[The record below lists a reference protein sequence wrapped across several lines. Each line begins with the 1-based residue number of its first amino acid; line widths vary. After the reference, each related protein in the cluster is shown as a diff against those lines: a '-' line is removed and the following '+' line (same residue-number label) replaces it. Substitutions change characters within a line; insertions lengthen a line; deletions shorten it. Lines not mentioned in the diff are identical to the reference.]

1 MSANLIPES
10 PDPTGRAG
18 GSLRLAS
25 LAPQFDTNRHQ
36 VYFDLLI
43 RAIDA
48 PSTRNIALT
57 GAYGTG
63 KSSVLS
69 QLRKE
74 RAKKV
79 VELSLSTIAP
89 ELHDYTEGNEERA
102 PAAGA
107 RTNQIQKE
115 IVKQLLYRLRT
126 DEVPRSRFRRA
137 SEPNRRREWGAAAAW
152 GLPAFGVLLALGLIQ
167 PAVEGLLVEAWRQII
182 AYLLGAGLAV
192 CAAWMVVALVRGRP
206 TLAASVNAGPAMVT
220 LSKSSET
227 YFDEYLDEIVYYFQ
241 VSACDIVVIEDI
253 DRFEDVQ
260 VFDTLRALN
269 GLLNSSEQVGR
280 RVVFVYAI
288 RDSVFEQVGGSSGSG
303 HRPTS
308 RRVPDRAKLTLERA
322 SRTKFFDL
330 IIPLVPFVSADNARD
345 VMSDAMSSD
354 EFTIDPALIRV
365 AARHVADMRL
375 IQNVRNEF
383 EVYRNRL
390 VVPETSVPGITDDLV
405 FAIVLYKNTHLSD
418 FELIRHQRSTLDQL
432 YEQWRKLVS
441 ENLTATSKR
450 LAELRR
456 GRHRARSASA
466 RAAELGQRLADVSS
480 ALHAAA
486 RAASGQFAVS
496 LAGGVTTENLI
507 EPEAWKGIAAGDVQ
521 LLSIQVPSAYYGP
534 QTYQLPFDRELL
546 ERLLGTA
553 LSADEWEEL
562 DIAETE
568 SAIAQAERKIDFL
581 RHHTWQQLC
590 EEAGLT
596 LPAADPDADEP
607 AIRTGRTFDDLI
619 DETLESDLARDLVR
633 HGFLT
638 SHFALYTSSYY
649 GQHLSRDAMEY
660 ITRCIEPGEPDITFT
675 LDDEDV
681 VQILREQGAE
691 KNDTAELFT
700 DPSVYNVS
708 ILNYLLAYRQVAAAV
723 VARKLARLGDQE
735 RRFIDSYVSMGEH
748 SADLLGAIAPYWQG
762 VVRYVAT
769 EAPVD
774 PEARRTLLDAVLA
787 AIPSADYE
795 VDDDLRATIEAH
807 YRDLNSI
814 SRPGDAGR
822 AAIVLGVVKSSRA
835 RLQALAPLDRYA
847 REVAVKLRLY
857 PVTEDNLQVLSP
869 DRSIALDV
877 LRATDKRVYHYAVER
892 LADYLTA
899 FETSAETLHT
909 VTDRRAFAEI
919 LNELANLAD
928 PNLLGQTIAAA
939 GAACRVTRLG
949 DVPAAAWPH
958 LVADDR
964 TDPSFENVK
973 GYLEEFGEV
982 DDALGGFLALHQG
995 ITASDENTAEEKLDV
1010 TLAILRARRSI
1021 RSTETRVALAA
1032 SIQYDPIPA
1041 ASLEPEKGDL
1051 VARLLRRGLLA
1062 DDTTAFAPQLMLDW
1076 ATYEAAIAAS
1086 KQYASFV
1093 DPGVLSVSLI
1103 PSLLGSSVIKGRAV
1117 REAVVDTLPDYLVG
1131 ASPSQ
1136 AQAVAR
1142 SLNQHGWCVRF
1153 AGIEA
1158 LRAAGV
1164 DVTELIEL
1172 IAREGDELAVDD
1184 FRALLRAMGG
1194 SYARVAEGGRGRP
1207 TFPDD
1212 KSHRDA
1218 LTRLVGTTI
1227 NKLEGGTFKGQG
1239 KRLVA
1244 VLIQPRT

>member
-10 PDPTGRAG
+10 SDPTGRAG
-18 GSLRLAS
+18 RSLRLAS
-25 LAPQFDTNRHQ
+25 LAPQFDAGRHQ

-43 RAIDA
+43 RAIDD

-89 ELHDYTEGNEERA
+89 ELHDHAEGDEEPA

-137 SEPNRRREWGAAAAW
+137 SAPNRRREWGAAAAW

-167 PAVEGLLVEAWRQII
+167 PVVEGLLVEAWRQVT
-182 AYLLGAGLAV
+182 AYVLAAGVAV

-288 RDSVFEQVGGSSGSG
+288 RDSVFEQVGGSAGNGPRPASG
-303 HRPTS
+303 
-308 RRVPDRAKLTLERA
+308 RVPDRARATLERA
-322 SRTKFFDL
+322 SRTKFFDV
-330 IIPLVPFVSADNARD
+330 IIPVVPFVSADNARD

-354 EFTIDPALIRV
+354 DFAIDPALIRV

-375 IQNVRNEF
+375 IHNIRNEF

-390 VVPETSVPGITDDLV
+390 VVPEGSVPGITDDLV

-418 FELIRHQRSTLDQL
+418 FELIRHQGSTLDRL
-432 YEQWRKLVS
+432 YEQWRELVR
-441 ENLTATSKR
+441 ENLSATTKR
-450 LAELRR
+450 LTDLRR
-456 GRHRARSASA
+456 GRHDARSASA
-466 RAAELGQRLADVSS
+466 RAAQLGRRLAEVSS
-480 ALHAAA
+480 ALHEAAQA
-486 RAASGQFAVS
+486 GSRKASVS
-496 LAGGVTTENLI
+496 LTGSATKENLT
-507 EPEAWKGIAAGDVQ
+507 ELETWKGIAAGDVQ
-521 LLSIQVPSAYYGP
+521 QLSIQGPSYYGT
-534 QTYQLPFDRELL
+534 QTYDLSFTRELL

-553 LSADEWEEL
+553 LSADEWDEL
-562 DIAETE
+562 DITETE
-568 SAIAQAERKIDFL
+568 AAIALAEDEIEFL
-581 RHHTWQQLC
+581 RHHTWQQLS
-590 EEAGLT
+590 EEPRLT
-596 LPAADPDADEP
+596 LPAVVHDPDEP
-607 AIRTGRTFDDLI
+607 ANRTRRTFDDLI
-619 DETLESDLARDLVR
+619 AETLESDLARDLVR

-649 GQHLSRDAMEY
+649 GEHLSRDAMEY

-691 KNDTAELFT
+691 KHDTAELFT
-700 DPSVYNVS
+700 DPSIYNIS
-708 ILNYLLAYRQVAAAV
+708 ILNYLLAYRPAAADV
-723 VARKLARLGDQE
+723 VARKLARLGEQE
-735 RRFIDSYVSMGEH
+735 RRLIDSYVAMGER
-748 SADLLGAIAPYWQG
+748 SGDLLGAIAPHWPG
-762 VVRYVAT
+762 VVRYAAT
-769 EAPVD
+769 GAPVD
-774 PEARRTLLDAVLA
+774 PEARLTLLDAVLA
-787 AIPSADYE
+787 AIPSTDYE
-795 VDDDLRATIEAH
+795 VDDDLRATIETH

-814 SRPGDAGR
+814 TRPGDAGR

-835 RLQALAPLDRYA
+835 RLEALAPLDGQA
-847 REVAVKLRLY
+847 REVAVQLRLY

-869 DRSIALDV
+869 NRSIALDV
-877 LRATDKRVYHYAVER
+877 LRAADPRVYQHAVEQ

-899 FETSAETLHT
+899 FEASTETRHT
-909 VTDRRAFAEI
+909 VTDRLAFAEI
-919 LNELANLAD
+919 LNELAKLAD
-928 PNLLGQTIAAA
+928 PALLGQTIAAA
-939 GAACRVTRLG
+939 GKECRVTRLG
-949 DVPAAAWPH
+949 DVPAPTWPY
-958 LVADDR
+958 LVAGER
-964 TDPSFENVK
+964 TDPSLENVK
-973 GYLEEFGEV
+973 GYLEEFGKV
-982 DDALGGFLALHQG
+982 DDALGEFLVSHQA

-1010 TLAILRARRSI
+1010 TLAVLRARRSI
-1021 RSTETRVALAA
+1021 PSTETRVALAA
-1032 SIQYDPIPA
+1032 SLQHDPIPA
-1041 ASLEPEKGDL
+1041 ANLEPEKGDL
-1051 VARLLRRGLLA
+1051 VARLLQQGLLA
-1062 DDTTAFAPQLMLDW
+1062 DDATAFTPQLMLDW

-1086 KQYASFV
+1086 KQYATFV
-1093 DPGVLSVSLI
+1093 DPSVLSVSLI
-1103 PSLLGSSVIKGRAV
+1103 PSLLGSSVIKGPAV
-1117 REAVVDTLPDYLVG
+1117 REAVVDRLPDYLVG
-1131 ASPSQ
+1131 ASPAQ

-1142 SLNQHGWCVRF
+1142 SLNQHGWSVRF
-1153 AGIEA
+1153 ARIEA
-1158 LRAAGV
+1158 LRAAGAGV
-1164 DVTELIEL
+1164 AELLEL

-1184 FRALLRAMGG
+1184 LRALLRAMGG
-1194 SYARVAEGGRGRP
+1194 SYAGVAEGGRGRP

-1212 KSHRDA
+1212 TPHREA
-1218 LTRLVGTTI
+1218 LTRLVGTTV
-1227 NKLEGGTFKGQG
+1227 NKLEAKTFKSQG